1 MYSSCLNPLYLR
13 VSIIKSPNVIL
24 QKKSPYFL
32 NLQCMNALKEKKIGF
47 FLSFPLIKKLNTIQL
62 FMFLCA
68 NGTNVC
74 L

>member
-1 MYSSCLNPLYLR
+1 MF
-13 VSIIKSPNVIL
+13 KSTLFESKHYKTSKCYIA
-24 QKKSPYFL
+24 KKSPYFL